1 MPISPILPQFYP
13 HLRTFENFE
22 NVRILL
28 ARPHK
33 KQLYD
38 IICLEYSENRAI
50 PMVFRFL
57 NSSIF
62 KLDRHSD
69 RNCFSIFSL
78 SLVLVGKKVPVILF

>member
-1 MPISPILPQFYP
+1 MTISPILPQFYP

-62 KLDRHSD
+62 KLDIHFD
-69 RNCFSIFSL
+69 RDCFSIFSF
-78 SLVLVGKKVPVILF
+78 SLVLIGKKAPVLLF